1 MHSGTHIATESPCST
16 YVHGCV
22 PQISALHR
30 SAPEYASKDESQ
42 HLSAKRDKLRGG
54 GRRAKARAKILAAS
68 SGPAAAAVTGG
79 EATASSA
86 AHCAEDGDVVG
97 EVGG

>member
-1 MHSGTHIATESPCST
+1 MHSGTRIATESPCST

-68 SGPAAAAVTGG
+68 SGPATAVTADEVEASPAAAQFKIL
-79 EATASSA
+79 ATQ
-86 AHCAEDGDVVG
+86 
-97 EVGG
+97 